1 MNADATEMAERVL
14 KGEVRA
20 AARLITW
27 IESAD
32 PRARETLAILHT
44 HTGNAH
50 VIGITGPPGAGK
62 STLVDKMV
70 KHLRKADRTVGVIAI
85 DPTSPFTGGALLG
98 DRIRMTDLSADK
110 GVFVRS
116 MGTRGQLG
124 GLSGATDDAVKVLDA
139 MGKDTVIVETV
150 GAGQSEVDIIRAAHT
165 VVLVQMPG
173 AGDDIQAFKAGI
185 MEIGDIFV
193 VNKADRDGVERTL
206 RELRTMVEMGYA
218 GRSSGGAGHH
228 GVQMSAMESRIG
240 AACGPAGAGDAGR
253 GAGDSTDRAPGAGE
267 EDVGGEGAAGGA
279 AGGAAERGAEGEAVG
294 AAEGDDELP
303 CWFPP
308 VLPTRAS
315 RNEGVEEV
323 VKAVGEHLDYLRETG
338 QFRLK
343 WERKVREQF
352 HETLRDEIA
361 GRVLRELLDAAE
373 LRALEGAIARKEM
386 DPYTAVAKVLE
397 RLPGPR

>member
-1 MNADATEMAERVL
+1 MPAPPAVCDATGASRLKRFTICNRGSFMNADATEMADRVL

-27 IESAD
+27 IESGD
-32 PRARETLAILHT
+32 PRAREALAILHT

-50 VIGITGPPGAGK
+50 IIGITGPPGAGK

-70 KHLRKADRTVGVIAI
+70 KHMRKADRTVGVIAV

-228 GVQMSAMESRIG
+228 GVQMRAMESRIG

-253 GAGDSTDRAPGAGE
+253 DAADPTGTTTGEGDGGGMVNGEGNVEGAGE
-267 EDVGGEGAAGGA
+267 GRGVGG
-279 AGGAAERGAEGEAVG
+279 GE
-294 AAEGDDELP
+294 DELP

-308 VLPTRAS
+308 VLSTRAS
-315 RNEGVEEV
+315 RNEMRPPTKWLPVAL
-323 VKAVGEHLDYLRETG
+323 KAIR
-338 QFRLK
+338 
-343 WERKVREQF
+343 
-352 HETLRDEIA
+352 
-361 GRVLRELLDAAE
+361 
-373 LRALEGAIARKEM
+373 
-386 DPYTAVAKVLE
+386 
-397 RLPGPR
+397 